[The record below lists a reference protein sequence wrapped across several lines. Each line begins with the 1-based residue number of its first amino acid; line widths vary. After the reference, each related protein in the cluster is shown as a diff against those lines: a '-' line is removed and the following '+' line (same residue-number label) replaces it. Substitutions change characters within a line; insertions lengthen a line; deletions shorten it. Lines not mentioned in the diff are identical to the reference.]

1 MEQELTRIQEKLQ
14 QVLKQLQ
21 LLKKE
26 RDKLQTEN
34 ARLLEQQKNQE
45 ALQYALE
52 QQLEVVRLKGQVAD
66 PAAKKDMEKRLNQYI
81 REIDRCIALLSE

>member
-26 RDKLQTEN
+26 RDKLQAEN